1 MLKLDIN
8 RVTRDFVSKLQP
20 KQYKQIIGAI
30 FDLMV
35 IPTPNDSAKL
45 KGYDDFYRKDVGEFR
60 IIYQFDSETLF
71 IILVGHRND
80 SDVYKKLKRQ
90 RG

>member
-8 RVTRDFVSKLQP
+8 HVTRDFVGDLQA
-20 KQYKQIIGAI
+20 KQYKQIVGAI
-30 FDLMV
+30 LNLAV
-35 IPTPNDSAKL
+35 NPIPHDSAKL
-45 KGYDDFYRKDVGEFR
+45 KGYDDLYRKDVGEFR
-60 IIYQFDSETLF
+60 IIYHFDSETLF
-71 IILVGHRND
+71 IILVGNRND